1 MVAYDI
7 YICIDRARLPI
18 LLQYDKNDTRK
29 RYCYIFSQYT
39 EINKWD
45 FHHVFRSQKLR
56 YGFNGFWG
64 SVIIIYISPSP
75 ILSYDGGWVCVGG
88 WYPQN
93 LWNMQFGGHKGFS
106 HLFHHFNSFRPFT
119 VSHFYLINSSGE
131 SMGWDGIWDVC
142 FLFRRCCLWLL
153 HFSNYVITLRSEVMD
168 GWIDNRILILF
179 IFTIEK
185 LILEISLDT
194 QYIYSSILT
203 KLC

>member
-1 MVAYDI
+1 MLYLQSI
-7 YICIDRARLPI
+7 YGNKQMRLSSRVPKSKIAIWVQWI
-18 LLQYDKNDTRK
+18 LRI
-29 RYCYIFSQYT
+29 R
-39 EINKWD
+39 
-45 FHHVFRSQKLR
+45 HHH
-56 YGFNGFWG
+56 
-64 SVIIIYISPSP
+64 IYISPSP

-131 SMGWDGIWDVC
+131 SVRWDGIWDVC

-168 GWIDNRILILF
+168 GWMDR
-179 IFTIEK
+179 
-185 LILEISLDT
+185 
-194 QYIYSSILT
+194 
-203 KLC
+203 

>member
-1 MVAYDI
+1 MY
-7 YICIDRARLPI
+7 RARLPI

-39 EINKWD
+39 EMNKWD

-64 SVIIIYISPSP
+64 SVVIIIYIYLP
-75 ILSYDGGWVCVGG
+75 LLYCLMMVVGCVWVVGIHKTSEICK
-88 WYPQN
+88 
-93 LWNMQFGGHKGFS
+93 LEDKGFS

-168 GWIDNRILILF
+168 GWMIDNRILILF